1 MATKNA
7 VKPTAT
13 KASRGLTTSEKAA
26 MRERV
31 KELKGEGEGE
41 SAVLEK
47 IKSMQPTDRA
57 LAERIH
63 KIVRD
68 NAPALVPKLW
78 YGMPAY
84 ANKAGKVVLFF
95 QDAAKFKYR
104 YATLGFQD
112 QATLDEGNVW
122 PTSYALTKL
131 TAADE
136 AKIGALVKKAV
147 S

>member
-31 KELKGEGEGE
+31 KELKGEGAGEG
-41 SAVLEK
+41 AVLGK

-104 YATLGFQD
+104 YATLGFQE

-136 AKIGALVKKAV
+136 AKIGALVK
-147 S
+147 

>member
-63 KIVRD
+63 KIVRAS
-68 NAPALVPKLW
+68 APDLVPKLW

-84 ANKAGKVVLFF
+84 ANRSGKVVCFF

-112 QATLDEGNVW
+112 QANLDDGDVW
-122 PTSYALTKL
+122 PTAYALTKL

-136 AKIGALVKKAV
+136 AKIGALLKKAV

>member
-1 MATKNA
+1 MATKAAKTTTN
-7 VKPTAT
+7 KRS
-13 KASRGLTTSEKAA
+13 KGLTAAEKAA

-63 KIVRD
+63 KIVRAS
-68 NAPALVPKLW
+68 APDLVPKLW

-84 ANKAGKVVLFF
+84 ANRSGKVVCFF

-112 QATLDEGNVW
+112 QANLDDGDVW
-122 PTSYALTKL
+122 PTAYALTKL

-136 AKIGALVKKAV
+136 AKIGALLKKAV